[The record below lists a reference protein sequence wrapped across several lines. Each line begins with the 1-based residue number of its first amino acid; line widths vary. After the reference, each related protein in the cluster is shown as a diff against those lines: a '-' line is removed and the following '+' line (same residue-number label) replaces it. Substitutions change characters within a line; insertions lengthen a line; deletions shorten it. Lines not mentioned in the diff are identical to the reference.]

1 MATNTSI
8 STTLTT
14 IPPELQPYV
23 TKSYTDAEIKAN
35 PSLAGKQGILP
46 QAQNLLTKSYAD
58 TYGNALRDAGLAGS
72 QRVAG
77 VSPYQ
82 NMAGTQLAGM
92 GTPTQFGE
100 GTNAINSGIGTLQGM
115 TDAAATQQFMSP
127 YIQNVLDVNKQE
139 AERDARRNLLSQNLA
154 AARKGSYGAS
164 GNILAQSEAQRNFQ
178 TQMAKIQASG
188 MQQAYEDARKAQLG
202 QSQGLTQ
209 AGTALS
215 NLGLAQQ
222 TSELDRI
229 KSLGQYGDFQRGV
242 QQNQLDSQYNDLM
255 AKLNFPVTQLETM
268 NNLIRGVPLAQSGQT
283 QSLTTPPPSSFSQNA
298 GLGLSALGLA
308 RYGLAG

>member
-1 MATNTSI
+1 MATSTSI
-8 STTLTT
+8 STSLTDVPATLK
-14 IPPELQPYV
+14 PYI
-23 TKSYTDAEIKAN
+23 TDK
-35 PSLAGKQGILP
+35 GGILP
-46 QAQNLLTKSYAD
+46 TAQTLLSKDYAS
-58 TYGNALRDAGLAGS
+58 TYGDALKAAGLAGS
-72 QRVAG
+72 QRIAG

-82 NMAGTQLAGM
+82 NMAGTQLANM
-92 GTPTQFGE
+92 GTPTQFGQ
-100 GTNAINSGIGTLQGM
+100 GTSAINAGIGTLQGM

-154 AARKGSYGAS
+154 AGRTGSYGAS
-164 GNILAQSEAQRNFQ
+164 GNILAQAEAQRNFQ
-178 TQMAKIQASG
+178 TQMNKIQSAG

-242 QQNQLDSQYNDLM
+242 QQNMLDSQYNDLM

-268 NNLIRGVPLAQSGQT
+268 NNLIRGVPVTQVGQT